1 MAADLIL
8 SPEAE
13 RDVDQV
19 YDWYESQ
26 RIGRGEDFMVRL
38 EACFH
43 SIVRSPEMYAEIRKP
58 FRRALIRKYPY
69 AVIYEYRNPD
79 VWILA
84 VFHMSQEPAKLQA
97 RLK

>member
-1 MAADLIL
+1 MTDMKARESVGERIL
-8 SPEAE
+8 
-13 RDVDQV
+13 
-19 YDWYESQ
+19 WYAS
-26 RIGRGEDFMVRL
+26 RRVFMVRL

>member
-1 MAADLIL
+1 
-8 SPEAE
+8 
-13 RDVDQV
+13 
-19 YDWYESQ
+19 
-26 RIGRGEDFMVRL
+26 MVVSHPKTEL
-38 EACFH
+38 QTAEACFH

>member
-13 RDVDQV
+13 RDVDQA

-43 SIVRSPEMYAEIRKP
+43 GTPRGVFSFHCPISRNVR
-58 FRRALIRKYPY
+58 
-69 AVIYEYRNPD
+69 
-79 VWILA
+79 
-84 VFHMSQEPAKLQA
+84 
-97 RLK
+97 